1 MFVPPQGEESPT
13 IPAKGEAQLLPLVLD
28 RLQLVTIWGGRTGEG
43 ECQVLLPLLPAV
55 PMGVVAVAV
64 AVLVLV
70 APGAGLALGLL
81 MLVGEAR

>member
-1 MFVPPQGEESPT
+1 MPPQGEESPT
-13 IPAKGEAQLLPLVLD
+13 IPAKGEAQLLPLVLE
-28 RLQLVTIWGGRTGEG
+28 RLQFVTIWGGRTGEG
-43 ECQVLLPLLPAV
+43 ECQVLFPLLPAV

-64 AVLVLV
+64 LLLV